1 MSEQDRL
8 INALQEAGHA
18 DETDVLQM
26 PWDENLVFEL
36 ATNAVHELLTLKEEI
51 EIPLKEKRGE
61 L

>member
-1 MSEQDRL
+1 MTEQDRL

-36 ATNAVHELLTLKEEI
+36 ATNAVHELLELKEERD
-51 EIPLKEKRGE
+51 E
-61 L
+61 